1 MHHYI
6 ITGASRGLGEAI
18 GKILLKKEHHVY
30 SLSRSI
36 SEDLSRSSSDND
48 VPLTAIPC
56 DLSSTSAATQTLR
69 KLLREIR
76 KSNPRSITLI
86 NNAATIEPIR
96 PIDLCSEEEIV
107 NTMNV
112 NLIAPMVFTATFIR
126 ELKGS
131 KIRRTVLNVSSTG
144 CRRTYDG
151 LSCYITSKAGLSQF
165 TAVVAEEQKREEDA
179 VNILLFEPGSMDTT
193 MQEEII
199 STPEEHCSIVQR
211 FKKLKSEGL
220 LAAPEAIAQ
229 KITHL
234 IAKTTFVWSWLPSE
248 TCAWY

>member
-6 ITGASRGLGEAI
+6 ITGASRGLGEAV
-18 GKILLKKEHHVY
+18 GKILLRKEHHVY

-36 SEDLSRSSSDND
+36 SDELSRSSRDNHLS
-48 VPLTAIPC
+48 LTSIPC

-69 KLLREIR
+69 ELLRKIR
-76 KSNPRSITLI
+76 KKNAQSITLI
-86 NNAATIEPIR
+86 NNAATIVPIR
-96 PIDLCSEEEIV
+96 PIDLCSEEEII
-107 NTMNV
+107 NTMSV
-112 NLIAPMVFTATFIR
+112 NLIAPMVFTATFIK

-131 KIRRTVLNVSSTG
+131 KIRRTVVNISSTG

-165 TAVVAEEQKREEDA
+165 TAVVAEEQKRDDDG
-179 VNILLFEPGSMDTT
+179 VNVILFEPGSMDTA
-193 MQEEII
+193 MQEEIV

-211 FKKLKSEGL
+211 FKKLKSDGML
-220 LAAPEAIAQ
+220 TAPETIAQ
-229 KITHL
+229 KITGL
-234 IAKTTFVWSWLPSE
+234 IAKATFLWQWIPSD